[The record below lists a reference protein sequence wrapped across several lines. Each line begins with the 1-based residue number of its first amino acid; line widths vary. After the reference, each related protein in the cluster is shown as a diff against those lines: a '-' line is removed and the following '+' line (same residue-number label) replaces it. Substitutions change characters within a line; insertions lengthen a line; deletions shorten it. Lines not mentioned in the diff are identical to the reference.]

1 MLFDSGTSSAA
12 RSWHTVC
19 FGLASSSFRLAFAF
33 HLRNWMLEYRSDRVD
48 LFGVPWIIITF
59 LKC

>member
-1 MLFDSGTSSAA
+1 
-12 RSWHTVC
+12 
-19 FGLASSSFRLAFAF
+19 
-33 HLRNWMLEYRSDRVD
+33 LRNWMLEYRSDRVD